1 MIPIAINGKKFTP
14 TLALT
19 ADQFTVLFNYVSLAV
34 TCNADHF
41 NLLKKTPM
49 EQKKEL
55 LFRTAASYDRRV
67 LRLYMVNKIRK
78 RMTTTKMKEP
88 NRSEFFKTSF
98 MIGFRFAR

>member
-41 NLLKKTPM
+41 NLLKKNAYGA
-49 EQKKEL
+49 EE
-55 LFRTAASYDRRV
+55 RV
-67 LRLYMVNKIRK
+67 
-78 RMTTTKMKEP
+78 TFP
-88 NRSEFFKTSF
+88 NRCFL
-98 MIGFRFAR
+98 